1 MEGTL
6 TGNVLNGLVAFLGP
20 VVAIALVIF
29 CVVQGFQI
37 IKGNQGGSVGKLVA
51 GVVLILFILGIM
63 YLAKSWDTYATMFSD
78 LTSGAMEQ
86 FENDAGTIL
95 DGGGG

>member
-1 MEGTL
+1 MGGSL

-37 IKGNQGGSVGKLVA
+37 IKGNNGGSVGKLVM
-51 GVVLILFILGIM
+51 GIVLILFILGVM
-63 YLAKSWDTYATMFSD
+63 YLAKSWETYAEMFSG
-78 LTSGAMEQ
+78 LTSDAMTQ
-86 FENDAGTIL
+86 FNTDAGTIL
-95 DGGGG
+95 EGGGG